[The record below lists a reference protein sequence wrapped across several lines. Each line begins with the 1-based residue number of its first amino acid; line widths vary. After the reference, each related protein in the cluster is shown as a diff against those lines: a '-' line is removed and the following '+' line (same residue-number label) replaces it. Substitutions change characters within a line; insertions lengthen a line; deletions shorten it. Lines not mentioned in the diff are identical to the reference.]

1 MKFIHGLKMNHIK
14 IIYINFHLLS
24 KYQYFKLQCHLI
36 MMDSEIVKVGKNMMM
51 RLEFKKKLV

>member
-51 RLEFKKKLV
+51 RLEF